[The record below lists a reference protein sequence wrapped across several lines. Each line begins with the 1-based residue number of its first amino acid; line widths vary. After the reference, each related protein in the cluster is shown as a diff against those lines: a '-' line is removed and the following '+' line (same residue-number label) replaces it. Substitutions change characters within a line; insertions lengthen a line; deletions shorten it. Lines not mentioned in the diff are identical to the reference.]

1 MAIIK
6 KYQAEISQIID
17 HSDEV
22 YTLEI
27 KSLGRKFKFTPGQF
41 LHLALDEYDPS
52 EGWPESRCFSMQ
64 SSPGYEKLKITYSV
78 KGDYTKR
85 MASELRRG
93 STVQIK
99 LPYGDLFDQQHNKE
113 RTIFIAGGTGITPYL
128 SLFNNDTFSEYSN
141 PILYLGLKSDNH
153 NFYKEELEKANQ
165 INPSLKINYVI
176 QNVQGVLNIEEIF
189 SNCFEN
195 NAFFISGPPIMIK
208 NFKEYLLNNGVDETR
223 ILTDDWE

>member
-6 KYQAEISQIID
+6 KYQTEISQIID
-17 HSDEV
+17 HGDEV

-128 SLFNNDTFSEYSN
+128 SLFNDDTFSEYSN
-141 PILYLGLKSDNH
+141 PILYLGLKSDKH